1 MKKLIRQLIKIES
14 ISGHEARIAKLV
26 VSFLEKLG
34 LKPKMVNGNVVCR
47 INGVDR
53 IRVMIFNA
61 HLDTV
66 SPGNFSDW
74 KLPPYGL
81 KSGMM
86 KNGKI
91 YGLGASDEK
100 AGVAALMLL
109 AKKLI
114 KEKPSVDVWLTF
126 VVNEEIDG
134 SGTKEVMEYFDKQRM
149 FKQYKFIA
157 GVVCEP
163 TGLSEIQIAHK
174 GNVFLRLDVKG
185 DSGHGSEPEKIKI
198 NAINELNKIIQKV
211 IKIGE
216 KWQRAYS
223 DDILGIPTVSLTG
236 FQAGD
241 INVPNSFPSK
251 AVATFDIRTVPVM
264 HNKVVTEIKRFLKTE
279 NVAVSTIGDPAPPGL
294 THKNDPIVLALKK
307 VWFKAKITSTNGS
320 TDMCFFSEKGIPAVI
335 FGPGEDEVVHKPN
348 EYCYITKIRECV
360 RLYEKLISTWG
371 SFVGKIKNDGSAVRV
386 AAVI

>member
-1 MKKLIRQLIKIES
+1 MKTLIQQLIAIKS
-14 ISGHEARIAKLV
+14 ISGQEQAISEFV
-26 VSFLEKLG
+26 FSW
-34 LKPKMVNGNVVCR
+34 LKKQAEIKAIKIGNGNIAFCIEGENR
-47 INGVDR
+47 NKA
-53 IRVMIFNA
+53 MIFNA

-74 KLPPYGL
+74 KFPPYGL
-81 KSGMM
+81 KSGMV
-86 KNGKI
+86 KNRKI

-114 KEKPSVDVWLTF
+114 KEKPPVDVWLTF

-134 SGTKEVMEYFDKQRM
+134 AGTKEVMKYFDKQGM
-149 FKQYKFIA
+149 FKQYKSVA
-157 GVVCEP
+157 GVICEP

-185 DSGHGSEPEKIKI
+185 DAGHGSEPEKVKI
-198 NAINELNKIIQKV
+198 NAISELNKIIQKV
-211 IKIGE
+211 IRIGE

-264 HNKVVTEIKRFLKTE
+264 HNKVVPEIKRLLKAE
-279 NVAVSTIGDPAPPGL
+279 DVAVSTIGDPAPPGL
-294 THKNDPIVLALKK
+294 TSKNDAIVLALKK
-307 VWFKAKITSTNGS
+307 VCPKAKIASTSGS

-335 FGPGEDEVVHKPN
+335 FGPGEIDVVHKPN
-348 EYCYITKIRECV
+348 EHCYLRKIDDSVEIYDQLITEWAQV
-360 RLYEKLISTWG
+360 
-371 SFVGKIKNDGSAVRV
+371 
-386 AAVI
+386 

>member
-1 MKKLIRQLIKIES
+1 MKTLIQQLIAIKS
-14 ISGHEARIAKLV
+14 ISGQEQAISEFV
-26 VSFLEKLG
+26 FSW
-34 LKPKMVNGNVVCR
+34 LKKQAEIKAIKIGNGNIAFCIEGENR
-47 INGVDR
+47 NKA
-53 IRVMIFNA
+53 MIFNA

-74 KLPPYGL
+74 KFPPYGL
-81 KSGMM
+81 KSGMV
-86 KNGKI
+86 KNRKI

-114 KEKPSVDVWLTF
+114 KGKPPVDVWLTF

-134 SGTKEVMEYFDKQRM
+134 AGTKEVMKYFDKQGM
-149 FKQYKFIA
+149 FKQYKSVA
-157 GVVCEP
+157 GVICEP

-185 DSGHGSEPEKIKI
+185 DAGHGSEPEKIKI
-198 NAINELNKIIQKV
+198 NAISELNKIIQKV
-211 IKIGE
+211 IRIGE
-216 KWQRAYS
+216 KWQRAYP

-264 HNKVVTEIKRFLKTE
+264 HNKVVPEIKRLLKAE
-279 NVAVSTIGDPAPPGL
+279 DVVISTIGDPAPPGL
-294 THKNDPIVLALKK
+294 TSKNDAIVLALKK
-307 VWFKAKITSTNGS
+307 VCPKAKITSTSGS
-320 TDMCFFSEKGIPAVI
+320 TDMCFFSEKGIQAVI
-335 FGPGEDEVVHKPN
+335 FGPGEIDVVHKPD
-348 EYCYITKIRECV
+348 EYCYLEKIDKCV
-360 RLYEKLISTWG
+360 ILYEKLISEWSG
-371 SFVGKIKNDGSAVRV
+371 FSN
-386 AAVI
+386 